1 MNKLYNTQKEFTS
14 NISKF
19 LKKSFPSIRKTQ
31 LNIIPPIIFGMI
43 NSNSSSSNLIA
54 ANLKDEFSLVQFD
67 SITRR
72 IRRFFNN
79 SLFNPYTF
87 YQTIISYILS
97 NYKVK
102 HSNQKIHIIFDHMF
116 SHDNYTVFM
125 MSMRVGKQGIPLY
138 FKCFKYSDSE
148 AFKLSTITEGI
159 DFVSNL
165 FKNTNYKLVF
175 LADRWFNSK
184 KILKYIEVLGHT
196 YCIRIK
202 GNINVKVYDNK
213 EGHYIKINTRNL
225 KSLKYKGNYYENV
238 YLYNDYKCNITVSK
252 NDGIKEP
259 WFIATNGN
267 PNEAVRDYSHRFGGI
282 ETIFKNQKSN
292 GFNIEK
298 INNCNL
304 KSFTSMYALVCFSI
318 TCLVIIGADY
328 CKNTKC
334 YKNVKFE
341 THKIRN
347 GKQIRVISLFK
358 LGMLLIK
365 RAFNSPV
372 YIRIPY
378 NFILYD
384 I

>member
-1 MNKLYNTQKEFTS
+1 MKKLYNTQKEITS

-19 LKKSFPSIRKTQ
+19 LKKSFPNIRKTQ
-31 LNIIPPIIFGMI
+31 LNIIPPIVLGMI

-54 ANLKDEFSLVQFD
+54 SALKDEFSLVQFD
-67 SITRR
+67 SVIRR
-72 IRRFFNN
+72 IRRLFNN
-79 SLFNPYTF
+79 TLFNPYNF
-87 YQTIISYILS
+87 YQNIIYYILS

-102 HSNQKIHIIFDHMF
+102 HSNNKVHIIFDHMF
-116 SHDNYTVFM
+116 SHDNYSVFM

-138 FKCFKYSDSE
+138 FKCFKYSNSE
-148 AFKLSTITEGI
+148 AFQLSTITEGI
-159 DFVSNL
+159 DFVNNL
-165 FKNTNYKLVF
+165 FKNTDYKLVF
-175 LADRWFNSK
+175 LADRWFDSK
-184 KILKYIEVLGHT
+184 KILKYIEDLGHT
-196 YCIRIK
+196 YCIRAK
-202 GNINVKVYDNK
+202 GNLKVRVYDNK
-213 EGHYIKINTRNL
+213 EKHYIRINTRDL
-225 KSLKYKGNYYENV
+225 KSKKYKGTYYENV

-259 WFIATNGN
+259 WIIVTNGN

-282 ETIFKNQKSN
+282 EAIFKNQKSN

-298 INNCNL
+298 INNCTL
-304 KSFTSMYALVCFSI
+304 KSFTSMYSLVCFAI
-318 TCLVIIGADY
+318 TWLVIIGADY
-328 CKNTKC
+328 CKNSKC

-347 GKQIRVISLFK
+347 GKQVRIMSLFK
-358 LGMLLIK
+358 LGMLLFK

>member
-1 MNKLYNTQKEFTS
+1 
-14 NISKF
+14 
-19 LKKSFPSIRKTQ
+19 
-31 LNIIPPIIFGMI
+31 MI

-54 ANLKDEFSLVQFD
+54 AHLKDEFSLVQFD

-79 SLFNPYTF
+79 PLFNPYTF

-116 SHDNYTVFM
+116 SHNNYTVFM

-138 FKCFKYSDSE
+138 FKCFKYSNSE

-184 KILKYIEVLGHT
+184 KLLKYIEDLGHI

-202 GNINVKVYDNK
+202 GNINVKVYNNK

-225 KSLKYKGNYYENV
+225 KSLKHKGNYYENV

-252 NDGIKEP
+252 NNEIKEP
-259 WFIATNGN
+259 WLIATNGS

-282 ETIFKNQKSN
+282 ETIFKNQMDS
-292 GFNIEK
+292 
-298 INNCNL
+298 
-304 KSFTSMYALVCFSI
+304 T
-318 TCLVIIGADY
+318 
-328 CKNTKC
+328 
-334 YKNVKFE
+334 
-341 THKIRN
+341 
-347 GKQIRVISLFK
+347 
-358 LGMLLIK
+358 
-365 RAFNSPV
+365 
-372 YIRIPY
+372 
-378 NFILYD
+378 
-384 I
+384 